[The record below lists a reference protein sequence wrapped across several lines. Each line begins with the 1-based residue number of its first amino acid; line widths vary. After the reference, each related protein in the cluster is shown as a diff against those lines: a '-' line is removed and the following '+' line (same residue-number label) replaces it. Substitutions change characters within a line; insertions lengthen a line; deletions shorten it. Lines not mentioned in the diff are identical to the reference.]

1 MSMPTL
7 PHGIRIAGLGAA
19 LPKRVLTNEDLARM
33 VDTSDEWIRTRTGI
47 SERRIAEDDEMTSDL
62 AVRAAERALDDAGL
76 TGEDISLVVVATST
90 PDMPFPSTASIVQ
103 HRIGAGSAGAF
114 DLSAACSG
122 FMYAVVAA
130 SGLLGQGALGRALV
144 IGAETMSRITNW
156 EDRTTCI
163 LFADGAGAAVLE
175 PCDNGSGM
183 LAWELGSNGAGGPL
197 LCVPPPSRKIVQNG
211 REVFKFAVTTLED
224 SVRRVADMAGLSV
237 SDLAW
242 LVPHQANTRI
252 FEAAAKRLEIPLERV
267 YSNLDHT
274 GNTSAASIPIA
285 LAEMKSAGLLQ
296 SGQPVA
302 LSGFGGGLS
311 WATAIFRWE

>member
-1 MSMPTL
+1 MPSL
-7 PHGIRIAGLGAA
+7 PHGIRIAGLGSA
-19 LPKRVLTNEDLARM
+19 LPDRVLTNEDLARM
-33 VDTSDEWIRTRTGI
+33 VDTSDEWIQTRTGI
-47 SERRIAEDDEMTSDL
+47 SERHIAADGERTSDL
-62 AVRAAERALDDAGL
+62 AALAAERALADAGL

-90 PDMPFPSTASIVQ
+90 PDMAFPSTASIVQ
-103 HRIGAGSAGAF
+103 NRIGAKSAGAF

-122 FMYAVVAA
+122 FVYALIAA
-130 SGLLGQGALGRALV
+130 SGLLGDGGLGRALV

-163 LFADGAGAAVLE
+163 LFADGAGAAVVE
-175 PCDNGSGM
+175 PCAAGDGL

-197 LCVPPPSRKIVQNG
+197 LCVPPPDGKVVQNG
-211 REVFKFAVTTLED
+211 REVFKFAVTTLEE
-224 SVRRVADMAGLSV
+224 SVRRVAEMAGLSPL
-237 SDLAW
+237 DLDW

-267 YSNLDHT
+267 YSNLDRT

-285 LAEMKSAGLLQ
+285 LAEMQATNLFRP
-296 SGQPVA
+296 GQNVA

-311 WATAIFRWE
+311 WATAVFRWK